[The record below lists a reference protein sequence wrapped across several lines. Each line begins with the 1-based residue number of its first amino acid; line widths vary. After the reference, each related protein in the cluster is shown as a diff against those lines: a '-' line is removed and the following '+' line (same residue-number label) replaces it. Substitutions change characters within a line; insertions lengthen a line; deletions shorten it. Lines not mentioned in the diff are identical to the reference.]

1 MDAFSRILEVRRE
14 LQLLLVY
21 WDSTYEASIA

>member
-21 WDSTYEASIA
+21 WGSTYEASIA